1 MTRTTR
7 LPQKKRRTAADDLS
21 PAEYKL
27 PSAKPRKQK
36 TNNKNQTKPK
46 QNKKEHLSVVAHVF
60 NSCTL
65 KVEAGRSVSLGSAW
79 FTQGVPVKPELH

>member
-36 TNNKNQTKPK
+36 TNNKNQTKPNQTK
-46 QNKKEHLSVVAHVF
+46 TKTPKLL
-60 NSCTL
+60 T
-65 KVEAGRSVSLGSAW
+65 
-79 FTQGVPVKPELH
+79 